1 MRYSDYCE
9 LKNKDCLLQLNLLS
23 LSGYYGK
30 QVMKKAESLLEK
42 GMYNMVGT
50 DLHNLE
56 TFRKW
61 IENVRLTDKQTRE
74 IMSLR

>member
-1 MRYSDYCE
+1 MNLGY
-9 LKNKDCLLQLNLLS
+9 LLQLNLLS

-30 QVMKKAESLLEK
+30 QVMKNAETLLEK
-42 GMYNMVGT
+42 GMYDMVGT

-56 TFRKW
+56 TFGKW
-61 IENVRLTDKQTRE
+61 IGNVRLTDKLARE

>member
-1 MRYSDYCE
+1 MRYGDYRE

-23 LSGYYGK
+23 LAGYYGK
-30 QVMKKAESLLEK
+30 QVMKNAESLLEK
-42 GMYNMVGT
+42 GMYDMVGT

-61 IENVRLTDKQTRE
+61 IGNVRLADKLARE
-74 IMSLR
+74 ITSLR

>member
-1 MRYSDYCE
+1 
-9 LKNKDCLLQLNLLS
+9 
-23 LSGYYGK
+23 
-30 QVMKKAESLLEK
+30 
-42 GMYNMVGT
+42 MVGT